1 MWKNKHVIVAMLV
14 APILA
19 LMAWF
24 AIDYFI
30 AERPHAAKPGADY
43 TLVARSNC
51 RRASGS
57 CDLFNG
63 DFKLTISAS
72 PAESA
77 ALTLVLAS
85 HFPLVAATI
94 GMAPGP
100 GKESL
105 PVMLSPVGAD
115 GKTWS
120 VQISRPAAAE
130 AAMQIVVVAGQS
142 RYFAEVPAVFLVA
155 EAPASTR

>member
-1 MWKNKHVIVAMLV
+1 MWKNTHVIVAMLV

-19 LMAWF
+19 IIAYF

-30 AERPHAAKPGADY
+30 AERPHAARPGADY

-57 CDLFNG
+57 CDLVNG

-72 PAESA
+72 PAAAS
-77 ALTLVLAS
+77 ALTLSLAS

-94 GMAPGP
+94 GIAPGP
-100 GKESL
+100 GKESV
-105 PVMLSPVGAD
+105 PVMLSPEGGD
-115 GKTWS
+115 KKNWS
-120 VQISRPAAAE
+120 AQINWPAAPE

-142 RYFAEVPAVFLVA
+142 RYFAEVPVVFLVA
-155 EAPASTR
+155 EAPTSSR